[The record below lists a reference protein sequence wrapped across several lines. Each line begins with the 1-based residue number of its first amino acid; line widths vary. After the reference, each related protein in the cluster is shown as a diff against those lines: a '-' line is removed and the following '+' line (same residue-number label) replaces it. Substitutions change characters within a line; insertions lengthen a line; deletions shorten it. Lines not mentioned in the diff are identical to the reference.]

1 MVSIVSKRE
10 KLTREAALGEIL
22 PVCRWF
28 HDKGEAQTMDRINS
42 VIAEIEA
49 ARTAAVARFASEVNM
64 PVRDFLRHFRVVTE
78 GPSDVGQVSFRVEPR
93 E

>member
-1 MVSIVSKRE
+1 
-10 KLTREAALGEIL
+10 
-22 PVCRWF
+22 
-28 HDKGEAQTMDRINS
+28 MDRINS

-49 ARTAAVARFASEVNM
+49 ARNAAVARFASEVNM

-78 GPSDVGQVSFRVEPR
+78 GPSGEGTQVSFRVEPR